1 MNITI
6 VAVGRM
12 KKGSERS
19 LWDVYAKRLKWPLA
33 LKEVEEK
40 NSFGAKQIKRKEADL
55 LLSKI
60 PKGAVLIAMDKNGLF
75 LSSDDFA
82 KKISTWQDDGINDLA
97 ITIGGSDGLDKVI
110 LDKAHLS
117 ISMGAMTWPH
127 MLARVMLLEQVYRA
141 QCILNKHPYHK

>member
-12 KKGSERS
+12 KKGPEQS
-19 LWDVYAKRLKWPLA
+19 LWDIYAKRLKWPLA
-33 LKEVEEK
+33 LKEVEGK

-55 LLSKI
+55 LLYKI
-60 PKGAVLIAMDKNGLF
+60 QKGAVLIAMDKNGLF

>member
-1 MNITI
+1 M
-6 VAVGRM
+6 
-12 KKGSERS
+12 S
-19 LWDVYAKRLKWPLA
+19 
-33 LKEVEEK
+33 
-40 NSFGAKQIKRKEADL
+40 
-55 LLSKI
+55 
-60 PKGAVLIAMDKNGLF
+60 
-75 LSSDDFA
+75 
-82 KKISTWQDDGINDLA
+82 WQDDGINDLA